1 MNRSVL
7 LGAGV
12 ATMGLMVRFL
22 FDQMFVGTLAILYWV
37 LLALAVLDLPARPS
51 PDPDGRE
58 S

>member
-1 MNRSVL
+1 VL

-51 PDPDGRE
+51 QDLDGRE